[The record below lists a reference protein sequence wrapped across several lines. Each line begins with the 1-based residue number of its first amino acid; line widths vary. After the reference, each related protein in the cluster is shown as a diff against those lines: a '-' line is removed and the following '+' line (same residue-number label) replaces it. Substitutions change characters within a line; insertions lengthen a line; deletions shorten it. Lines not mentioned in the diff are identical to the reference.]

1 MDRFSELIIPRSSIE
16 SISQQEITP
25 LMVGFAWRASV
36 WRQPPQFIQVIL
48 MQLIAASTIFMVGM
62 IPVDRGLNSPNSSR
76 SQLERMER
84 LIWVNGGMTI
94 ALLSGIN
101 WWMFERGKRYQ
112 RLIKLVEQIE
122 DYNQIINSI
131 STLAKVANLTA
142 MDGSSSQNSQI
153 FDILAQIRHNLLTAV
168 EIDRYLR
175 QYPNS
180 TGLTSLARNLINL
193 HHLAEQPE
201 LAEYHAL
208 LTQAWEI
215 GMSVYQQTNPEL
227 PLNVRIS
234 RIAAQHDE

>member
-1 MDRFSELIIPRSSIE
+1 MDRFSELIILRSSVE

-25 LMVGFAWRASV
+25 LVVGFTWRASV
-36 WRQPPQFIQVIL
+36 WRKPSQLIQVVL

-62 IPVDRGLNSPNSSR
+62 IPVDRGLNSSNSPR

-122 DYNQIINSI
+122 DYNRIINSI

-142 MDGSSSQNSQI
+142 MDGTSSQNSQI

-175 QYPNS
+175 QYPDS
-180 TGLTSLARNLINL
+180 AGLTSLAHNLINL

-201 LAEYHAL
+201 LAEYHTL
-208 LTQAWEI
+208 LSQAWEI

-227 PLNVRIS
+227 TKI
-234 RIAAQHDE
+234 